1 MKIGELARRSGVG
14 IDAIRFYEREALLP
28 PAARRESGYRDYRAD
43 DLDRLHFIRRAKALG
58 FNLAEIRELMSLTRR
73 ADDDM
78 AAVRAA
84 AAQKL
89 ADVEAKLA
97 ELARIRDALA
107 GLVEACPGHGRLDHC
122 PIVDALAGDAA

>member
-1 MKIGELARRSGVG
+1 MKIGELSRRSGVG

-58 FNLAEIRELMSLTRR
+58 FNLGEIRELMSLSRR
-73 ADDDM
+73 TDGDM
-78 AAVRAA
+78 AAVRDAA
-84 AAQKL
+84 AEKL
-89 ADVEAKLA
+89 ADVEAKMA

-107 GLVEACPGHGRLDHC
+107 GLVEACPGHGPLAHC
-122 PIVDALAGDAA
+122 PIVGALAGDTA